1 MIGENQEPTRKK
13 RCDEVQ
19 KKGLRNRYNIL
30 YILLFL
36 MAVLIIQ
43 RLFLLQISEG
53 ENYREISDSRL
64 ARNIPVKAPRGEILD
79 RYGRALVTNRVG
91 HSIAIAKI
99 DDDKQKLNEV
109 VFHLASLFDAQ
120 GLSYEDSFPVSKEQ
134 PFEFLFSGETEEER
148 QDKEKAFK
156 KKYKFSMDM
165 TATEMVEKFIARY
178 QIADSYS
185 KEEARKILGI
195 RYEMEQRNFSSNNAY
210 VFAKDVDIALVSQ
223 IKEQRDKYSCVSVY
237 QEPIREYTN
246 GSTAAHLLGRIGI
259 INAEEYA
266 ELKDKNYGMNDYIG
280 KEGAEKAFESYL
292 KGTDGTNSIERKIKE
307 GESEVV
313 YSRDPVPG
321 QTIMLTID
329 LDLQKAAEQALEKHI
344 KRIASTSRPKNGAD
358 ANAGAAVAID
368 LNSGELLAVA
378 NYPSFD
384 PARYNLDYASLLQAP
399 GNPLLNRALSGVYEP
414 GSTFKLVTAIAG
426 MESGNLS
433 PTETMATKGRY
444 TYLGH
449 NFDCNIYRSSGG
461 NHGTINV
468 SQALRDSCNYF
479 FYEVGRRTGIE
490 TIDYYAQMFGLG
502 DYTGIELG
510 EEVRGKLASPE
521 ERKESGRE
529 WYPGDVLQA
538 SIGQSD
544 NLFTPL
550 QIANYVAT
558 VANGGTNY
566 KAHLLKAV
574 RTDAETGEYMEIQP
588 EVRHKV
594 ELKRETLEAVLQ
606 GMGLVTAPGGTASSV
621 FGDFPLKTGGKTGS
635 AQVSSGSANGIYVG
649 FAPFDDPQIAVAV
662 VVEHGASGSGIAP
675 IARDIFEQYFYGH
688 AEVSEGSEPKNE
700 LLP

>member
-1 MIGENQEPTRKK
+1 M
-13 RCDEVQ
+13 Q
-19 KKGLRNRYNIL
+19 KKGLKNRYNIL
-30 YILLFL
+30 YILLAL
-36 MAVLIIQ
+36 LAVLVIQ
-43 RLFLLQISEG
+43 RLFMLQISEG

-109 VFHLASLFDAQ
+109 VYHLATLFDSQ
-120 GLSYEDSFPVSKEQ
+120 GLSYADSFPVSKEQ
-134 PFEFLFSGETEEER
+134 PFVFQFTGETEEER
-148 QDKEKAFK
+148 GEKEKSFK
-156 KKYKFSMDM
+156 KKYKFSAEM
-165 TATEMVEKFIARY
+165 TASELVDKFVERY
-178 QIADSYS
+178 KIADTYS
-185 KEEARKILGI
+185 KEDARKLLGI

-237 QEPIREYTN
+237 QEPIREYTS
-246 GSTAAHLLGRIGI
+246 GSTAAHILGRIGI
-259 INAEEYA
+259 INPEEYA

-321 QTIMLTID
+321 KTIMLTID

-344 KRIASTSRPKNGAD
+344 NRIASSSSARNGGD

-368 LNSGELLAVA
+368 LNSAEILAIA

-384 PARYNLDYASLLQAP
+384 PARYNLDYSKLLKTP
-399 GNPLLNRALSGVYEP
+399 GNPLLNRAISGVYEP
-414 GSTFKLVTAIAG
+414 GSTFKLVSAIAG

-433 PTETMATKGRY
+433 PTETMVTKGRY

-510 EEVRGKLASPE
+510 EEVRGKLAGPE
-521 ERKESGRE
+521 ERKASGRE

-538 SIGQSD
+538 AIGQSD

-574 RTDAETGEYMEIQP
+574 RTDAKSGKYEETQP
-588 EVRHKV
+588 EVRHKL
-594 ELKRETLEAVLQ
+594 ELKPENLNAVLK
-606 GMGLVTAPGGTASSV
+606 GMGLVTAQGGTASAV
-621 FGDFPLKTGGKTGS
+621 FSDFPIKTGGKTGS

-649 FAPFDDPQIAVAV
+649 FAPFDNPQIAVAV
-662 VVEHGASGSGIAP
+662 VVEHGASGSGISP
-675 IARDIFEQYFYGH
+675 IAKDIFEQYFYGH
-688 AEVSEGSEPKNE
+688 AEVSEEVVPKNE

>member
-1 MIGENQEPTRKK
+1 M
-13 RCDEVQ
+13 Q
-19 KKGLRNRYNIL
+19 KKGLKNRYNIL
-30 YILLFL
+30 YIVLVLLV
-36 MAVLIIQ
+36 VLVIQ
-43 RLFLLQISEG
+43 RLFVLQISEG

-64 ARNIPVKAPRGEILD
+64 ARNIPIKAPRGEILD

-109 VFHLASLFDAQ
+109 VYHLASLFDTWN
-120 GLSYEDSFPVSKEQ
+120 LSYEDTFPVSKHQ
-134 PFEFLFSGETEEER
+134 PFVFEFSGDTAEKQLKKETE
-148 QDKEKAFK
+148 FK
-156 KKYKFSMDM
+156 KKYKFSTQLSAQEVVD
-165 TATEMVEKFIARY
+165 KFIERY
-178 QIADSYS
+178 EIADTYS
-185 KEEARKILGI
+185 PEQARKIVGI

-223 IKEQRDKYSCVSVY
+223 VKEQRDKYSCVSVY

-246 GSTAAHLLGRIGI
+246 GSTAAHILGRIGI

-307 GESEVV
+307 GESELV
-313 YSRDPVPG
+313 YSRDPIPG
-321 QTIMLTID
+321 KTVMLTID
-329 LDLQKAAEQALEKHI
+329 LDLQKAAEESLERHI
-344 KRIASTSRPKNGAD
+344 KRIASTSTYRNGSD

-368 LNSGELLAVA
+368 LNSGEILALA

-384 PARYNLDYASLLQAP
+384 PERYNLDYNELLKAE
-399 GNPLLNRALSGVYEP
+399 GNPLLNRAISGVYEP
-414 GSTFKLVTAIAG
+414 GSTFKLVSAIAG
-426 MESGNLS
+426 LETGNLG
-433 PTETMATKGRY
+433 TQETMVTKGRY
-444 TYLGH
+444 PYLGH

-490 TIDYYAQMFGLG
+490 SIDYYAQMFGLG
-502 DYTGIELG
+502 DYTGIELS
-510 EEVRGKLASPE
+510 EEVSGKLASPE
-521 ERKESGRE
+521 ERKKSGRE

-544 NLFTPL
+544 NLFTPI

-566 KAHLLKAV
+566 KTHLLKAV
-574 RTDAETGEYMEIQP
+574 RSNTNPVEFDEIAP
-588 EVRHKV
+588 EVRHKTEIKQENLSV
-594 ELKRETLEAVLQ
+594 VLQ
-606 GMGLVTAPGGTASSV
+606 GMGLVTATGGTASAT
-621 FGDFPLKTGGKTGS
+621 FADFPVKTGGKTGS

-662 VVEHGASGSGIAP
+662 VVEHGASGSGVSP
-675 IARDIFEQYFYGH
+675 IARDIFEQYFYGR
-688 AEVSEGSEPKNE
+688 AEVSTVSVPLNE

>member
-1 MIGENQEPTRKK
+1 M
-13 RCDEVQ
+13 Q
-19 KKGLRNRYNIL
+19 KKGLKNRYNIL
-30 YILLFL
+30 YIILALLT
-36 MAVLIIQ
+36 VLVLQ
-43 RLFLLQISEG
+43 RLFVLQISEG

-99 DDDKQKLNEV
+99 DDDTQKLNKV
-109 VFHLASLFDAQ
+109 VYNLAVLFDSE
-120 GLSYEDSFPVSKEQ
+120 GLSYEDGFPVSKQ
-134 PFEFLFSGETEEER
+134 LPYEFQFSGEMAEEQAE
-148 QDKEKAFK
+148 KETAFK
-156 KKYKFSMDM
+156 KKYKFSAQLSAQEVVD
-165 TATEMVEKFIARY
+165 KFLQRY
-178 QIADSYS
+178 KIADTYS
-185 KEEARKILGI
+185 PEAARKILGI

-223 IKEQRDKYSCVSVY
+223 IKEQRDKYSCISVY

-246 GSTAAHLLGRIGI
+246 GTTAAHILGRIGM

-266 ELKDKNYGMNDYIG
+266 QLKEQNYGMNDYIG

-307 GESEVV
+307 GESEIV

-321 QTIMLTID
+321 KTVMLTID
-329 LDLQKAAEQALEKHI
+329 LDLQKAAEEALEKHI
-344 KRIASTSRPKNGAD
+344 KRIASSSTYRNGSD
-358 ANAGAAVAID
+358 ANAGSAVVVD
-368 LNSGELLAVA
+368 LNSGDILAVA

-384 PARYNLDYASLLQAP
+384 PARYNLDYNELLKTP
-399 GNPLLNRALSGVYEP
+399 GNPLLNRAVSGTYEP
-414 GSTFKLVTAIAG
+414 GSTFKLVSAIAG
-426 MESGNLS
+426 LETGNLR
-433 PTETMATKGRY
+433 PEETIVTKGRY
-444 TYLGH
+444 PYLGH

-490 TIDYYAQMFGLG
+490 MIDYYAQMFGLG
-502 DYTGIELG
+502 EYTGIELE
-510 EEVRGKLASPE
+510 EEVRGTLASPE

-574 RTDAETGEYMEIQP
+574 RSNAPEAEYEEIQP
-588 EVRHKV
+588 EIRHKADIKK
-594 ELKRETLEAVLQ
+594 ENLEAVLK
-606 GMGLVTAPGGTASSV
+606 GMGMVTAAGGTASGT
-621 FGDFPLKTGGKTGS
+621 FADFPVKTGGKTGS

-662 VVEHGASGSGIAP
+662 VVEHGASGSGVSP

-688 AEVSEGSEPKNE
+688 AEVSTEAAPKNE